1 MAMKVSKSR
10 IAIAV
15 LLLLALTT
23 PLQAAAP
30 KAGAKCTK
38 IGSTATSG
46 GKKFTCIK
54 SGTKLVWNKG
64 VAIKAAAPKPSATP
78 TPETK
83 PEVKN
88 LLATD
93 PRITPTSAL
102 TALDTC
108 KTEDMTP
115 DYRDMDLLL
124 HKNGFPRPTKSVIG
138 KSTAKI
144 LVIPMSFEDLP
155 FRAEKQQIGQLFTS
169 DIDILNDAIPR
180 VRDSFKQLSAG
191 RFDIQIDVLPQSEWW
206 ILKRNNPLSG
216 LWGIDNFPK
225 IAEII
230 EQEKST
236 FKFTEYDTYVFVTG
250 NGTVGQQGLGSAQA
264 MFGEENQAK
273 AGKFGAVLMA
283 GGYTNPTLWVH
294 ELGHS
299 LFAFEDLYLFNENSE
314 TPRSVEYE
322 VPLKWDLMANSNRGS
337 FIEWNKFLMG
347 WLFDSEIR
355 CLTDQK
361 SSVHYL
367 STVDTSK
374 DSKLLTINLS
384 PGVTLGAESRIS
396 TSDSS
401 GLLLYTVN
409 THISHGQGPI
419 LAQKSLVLKGQSKSW
434 QGWQFNVLDSDAD
447 GILFEAIKTDID
459 KFVPPAPK
467 PKPNNQQPPPT
478 SKIQVTRG
486 EILPNG
492 FLKGRATWDVKGHK
506 SYRLYVT
513 ATDDFQKVF
522 FESGFVNDDRS
533 PIVVDI
539 SGLVCN
545 RELRTITEFYTEKDG
560 KGERFVVENKQL
572 SFLSCEDTTKK
583 P

>member
-38 IGSTATSG
+38 AGSTATAG

-64 VAIKAAAPKPSATP
+64 VAIKVAAPTPSPTP
-78 TPETK
+78 TPESK
-83 PEVKN
+83 VEAKN
-88 LLATD
+88 LLAND
-93 PRITPTSAL
+93 PRITPMSAL
-102 TALDTC
+102 TTLETC

-115 DYRDMDLLL
+115 DYREMGVVL

-169 DIDILNDAIPR
+169 DIDILNGAIPR
-180 VRDSFKQLSAG
+180 VKDTFKQLSAG
-191 RFDIQIDVLPQSEWW
+191 RFEIQIDVLPQSEWW
-206 ILKRNNPLSG
+206 ILKRNNPLTG

-225 IAEII
+225 ITEII
-230 EQEKST
+230 DQEKSN

-273 AGKFGAVLMA
+273 SGKFGAVLMA
-283 GGYTNPTLWVH
+283 GGYANPTLWVH

-299 LFAFEDLYLFNENSE
+299 LFAFEDLYLFSQSSD
-314 TPRSVEYE
+314 TPRGAEYE

-361 SSVHYL
+361 TSVHYL

-374 DSKLLTINLS
+374 DSKLLTINLA

-396 TSDSS
+396 TTDSS

-419 LAQKSLVLKGQSKSW
+419 LAQNSLVLKGQSKSW
-434 QGWQFNVLDSDAD
+434 NGWQFNVLDSDAD
-447 GILFEAIKTDID
+447 GILFEAIKTDIN

-478 SKIQVTRG
+478 SKIQVTKG

-513 ATDDFQKVF
+513 AVDDFQKVF
-522 FESGFVNDDRS
+522 FESGFVNDDRN

-545 RELRTITEFYTEKDG
+545 KELRTITEFFTEKDG
-560 KGERFVVENKQL
+560 KGERFVVENRQL